1 MLTFKLLVLA
11 VKKVSF
17 TGSTRIAKLL
27 AGYAAGTLKKW
38 VTSKTIEGLLLIT
51 HYRMTIEAGGNAP
64 FIVFDDADIDQAV
77 EGAIASKFRNSGQT

>member
-27 AGYAAGTLKKW
+27 AGYAAGTLKK
-38 VTSKTIEGLLLIT
+38 
-51 HYRMTIEAGGNAP
+51 
-64 FIVFDDADIDQAV
+64 
-77 EGAIASKFRNSGQT
+77 